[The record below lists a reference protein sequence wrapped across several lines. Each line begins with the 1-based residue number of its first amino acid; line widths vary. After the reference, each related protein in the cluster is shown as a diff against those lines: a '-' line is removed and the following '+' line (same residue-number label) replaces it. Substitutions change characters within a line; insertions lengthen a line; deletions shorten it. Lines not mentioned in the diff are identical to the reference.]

1 MIPAAFEARKR
12 KILADLSVPDAEYTD
27 LSPKGFVDEGIRD
40 LIHDIN
46 ALDGLVTTS
55 SCAGR
60 ISVFLEGRRKTD
72 KSRGSQRVVSCAT
85 TEVSAGE
92 AANRIDDASL
102 ANGAAQ
108 LPRSK
113 KFASSGGKGAGGC
126 WLYVSHDPVS
136 LDGGKNATSFHE
148 LFGVSPG
155 LRRPLETEKH
165 GMRLVRFQFEPMILH
180 IMAATLEH
188 ARPVLAAASS
198 AGFRES
204 GLQSLRCLDAAG
216 GHHHQGADASPI
228 VAVRSS
234 GLFLESIIGYT
245 CCPDDDE
252 DDDSIAHDP
261 VSPTAIHCLVTEEYL
276 RLLVSIANERFTTNS
291 ERIGRFRTHL
301 LSSFA
306 DISPGGTTA
315 TTLTTTDAPA
325 KSNGRGIKKTKASNW
340 RQRRELKRDERLL
353 LQEQRKSQHEEE
365 IRRPNLEDE
374 DGDDDIDGLIGDL
387 ISL

>member
-1 MIPAAFEARKR
+1 M
-12 KILADLSVPDAEYTD
+12 
-27 LSPKGFVDEGIRD
+27 
-40 LIHDIN
+40 
-46 ALDGLVTTS
+46 
-55 SCAGR
+55 
-60 ISVFLEGRRKTD
+60 KTREN
-72 KSRGSQRVVSCAT
+72 ST
-85 TEVSAGE
+85 
-92 AANRIDDASL
+92 
-102 ANGAAQ
+102 
-108 LPRSK
+108 
-113 KFASSGGKGAGGC
+113 
-126 WLYVSHDPVS
+126 
-136 LDGGKNATSFHE
+136 
-148 LFGVSPG
+148 
-155 LRRPLETEKH
+155 
-165 GMRLVRFQFEPMILH
+165 RLQILH

-216 GHHHQGADASPI
+216 EHRHQGADASPI

-252 DDDSIAHDP
+252 VDDSIAHDP

-306 DISPGGTTA
+306 DISPGRTTA
-315 TTLTTTDAPA
+315 TTLASDSSLTTTDAPA
-325 KSNGRGIKKTKASNW
+325 KSNGKGIKKTHW
-340 RQRRELKRDERLL
+340 RQRRERKRAERLL
-353 LQEQRKSQHEEE
+353 LQEQQKSQHEEE

-374 DGDDDIDGLIGDL
+374 DGDDDIDGLIGGL

>member
-1 MIPAAFEARKR
+1 
-12 KILADLSVPDAEYTD
+12 
-27 LSPKGFVDEGIRD
+27 
-40 LIHDIN
+40 
-46 ALDGLVTTS
+46 
-55 SCAGR
+55 
-60 ISVFLEGRRKTD
+60 
-72 KSRGSQRVVSCAT
+72 
-85 TEVSAGE
+85 
-92 AANRIDDASL
+92 
-102 ANGAAQ
+102 
-108 LPRSK
+108 
-113 KFASSGGKGAGGC
+113 
-126 WLYVSHDPVS
+126 
-136 LDGGKNATSFHE
+136 
-148 LFGVSPG
+148 
-155 LRRPLETEKH
+155 
-165 GMRLVRFQFEPMILH
+165 MRTRENSTCLQILH
-180 IMAATLEH
+180 IMAATLKH

-216 GHHHQGADASPI
+216 EHRRQGADASPI

-252 DDDSIAHDP
+252 DDDSIAHNP

-306 DISPGGTTA
+306 GISPGRTTA
-315 TTLTTTDAPA
+315 TTWASGSSLTTTDAPA
-325 KSNGRGIKKTKASNW
+325 KSNNRGIKKTKANW
-340 RQRRELKRDERLL
+340 RQRRERKRAEGLL

-374 DGDDDIDGLIGDL
+374 DGDDDIDGLIGGL